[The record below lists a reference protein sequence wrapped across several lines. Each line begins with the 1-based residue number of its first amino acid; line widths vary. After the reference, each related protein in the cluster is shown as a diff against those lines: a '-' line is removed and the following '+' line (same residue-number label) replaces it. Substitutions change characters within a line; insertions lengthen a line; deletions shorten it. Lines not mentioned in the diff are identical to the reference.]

1 MILKHALRRAVRYFP
16 ENTATIF
23 EGRKQSYRELWK
35 RSQALSK
42 ALFELGARRGDRV
55 AIYLLNSP
63 RFLEVVY
70 ACFEIGAVVVPIN
83 TRLVADELVFII
95 NDAECVAFIT
105 DETLQPLAASF
116 KPRLQ
121 GIEHYISVNAA
132 GAFKDYE
139 TLIARQNGDSNAFS
153 TDFFTDLAPTLSG
166 ALSSGEG
173 QSEEELVGL
182 FYTSGTT
189 GLPKGVMLNHR
200 NLWMNAMHTLAARAP
215 EPNSVF
221 LHAGPMFHLATFPA
235 VINITLNGGAHAIL
249 PKFDLQ
255 VLMEMIE
262 RDRVTSTVL
271 VPTMINFLINHPDLA
286 KHDLSSL
293 RRITY
298 GASPMPVELLKR
310 AMKVFPDVEFFQG
323 YGQSESSPLL
333 TTLMPE
339 DHITE
344 GPEQITRRLASCG
357 RPVIGVEVEVVD
369 ENYRHVK
376 PGEVG
381 EVVARGPNVM
391 MGYWNRPEETATA
404 LRGGWLH
411 TGDMATIDEDGYIYL
426 VDRKKDMIISGGE
439 NVYSTEVENVVY
451 QHPAVREAA
460 VIGVPDEKW
469 GEAVKAIVTLKDG
482 ASLTESELIEFCA
495 SRLADYKVPKSVE
508 IRAGELPKSG
518 TGKILKKE
526 LREPYWHGRNRRI
539 N

>member
-1 MILKHALRRAVRYFP
+1 MILNRALRRAVRYFP
-16 ENTATIF
+16 DNTATIF
-23 EGRKQSYRELWK
+23 DGRKQSYRELW
-35 RSQALSK
+35 RRTQALSK
-42 ALFELGARRGDRV
+42 ALGELGVQRGDRV

-63 RFLEVVY
+63 QFLEVVY
-70 ACFEIGAVVVPIN
+70 ACFEIGAVIVPLN
-83 TRLVADELVFII
+83 TRLAADELVFII

-105 DETLQPLAASF
+105 DESLQPLAASL

-121 GIEHYISVNAA
+121 DIEHYVSVNAA
-132 GAFKDYE
+132 GAFNDYE
-139 TLIARQNGDSNAFS
+139 TQIARQTGDSA
-153 TDFFTDLAPTLSG
+153 G
-166 ALSSGEG
+166 LSSDEG
-173 QSEEELVGL
+173 QSEEDLVGL

-215 EPNSVF
+215 EPNAVF

-249 PKFDLQ
+249 PKFDLKN
-255 VLMEMIE
+255 LMEVIE

-271 VPTMINFLINHPDLA
+271 VPTMINFLINHPDIG

-298 GASPMPVELLKR
+298 GAAPMPLELLKR
-310 AMKVFPDVEFFQG
+310 AMKVFPEVEFFQG

-333 TTLMPE
+333 TTLIPE
-339 DHITE
+339 DHIIE
-344 GPEQITRRLASCG
+344 GPERITRRLASCG

-369 ENYRHVK
+369 ENGGAVK

-391 MGYWNRPEETATA
+391 MGYWKLPEETATT

-439 NVYSTEVENVVY
+439 NVYSTEVENVIY
-451 QHPAVREAA
+451 QHPAAREAA
-460 VIGVPDEKW
+460 VIGVPDDKW

-482 ASLTESELIEFCA
+482 VSLTESELIGFCA

-508 IRAGELPKSG
+508 IREGELPKSA

-526 LREPYWHGRNRRI
+526 LREPYWQGHNRRI

>member
-1 MILKHALRRAVRYFP
+1 MILNQALRRAVRYFP
-16 ENTATIF
+16 DNTATIF
-23 EGRKQSYRELWK
+23 DGRKQSYRELWM
-35 RSQALSK
+35 RARALSK
-42 ALFELGARRGDRV
+42 ALGELGVRRNDRV
-55 AIYLLNSP
+55 GIYLLNRP
-63 RFLEVVY
+63 QFLEVVY
-70 ACFEIGAVVVPIN
+70 ACFEIGAVVVPLN
-83 TRLVADELVFII
+83 TRLAADELVFII

-116 KPRLQ
+116 NPRLK
-121 GIEHYISVNAA
+121 GVNRYIAIDGSGEFN
-132 GAFKDYE
+132 DYE
-139 TLIARQNGDSNAFS
+139 ALIAPRTDYQPNNQSEPLSNES
-153 TDFFTDLAPTLSG
+153 
-166 ALSSGEG
+166 
-173 QSEEELVGL
+173 QSEEDLVGL

-189 GLPKGVMLNHR
+189 GAPKGVMLSHR
-200 NLWMNAMHTLAARAP
+200 NLWMNAMHSLAARAP
-215 EPNSVF
+215 EPNAVF
-221 LHAGPMFHLATFPA
+221 LHAAPMFHLATFPA
-235 VINITLNGGAHAIL
+235 VINITLIGGAHAIL

-255 VLMEMIE
+255 ALMELIE

-271 VPTMINFLINHPDLA
+271 VPTMINFLINHPDIA

-323 YGQSESSPLL
+323 YGQTESSPLL
-333 TTLMPE
+333 TVLMPE
-339 DHITE
+339 DHVTE
-344 GPEQITRRLASCG
+344 GPERITRRLASCG

-369 ENYRHVK
+369 ENDK
-376 PGEVG
+376 PVSHGEVG

-391 MGYWNRPEETATA
+391 MGYWKRPEETATT
-404 LRGGWLH
+404 LRKGWLR
-411 TGDMATIDEDGYIYL
+411 TGDMATVDEDGYIYL

-451 QHPAVREAA
+451 RHPAVREAA
-460 VIGVPDEKW
+460 VIGVPDENW

-482 ASLTESELIEFCA
+482 ADLSESELIEFCA

-518 TGKILKKE
+518 AGKILKKE
-526 LREPYWHGRNRRI
+526 LREPYWQGHNRRV

>member
-1 MILKHALRRAVRYFP
+1 MLLNRALRRAVRYFP
-16 ENTATIF
+16 DNTATIF
-23 EGRKQSYRELWK
+23 DGRKQSYRELWG

-42 ALFELGARRGDRV
+42 ALGELGVRRGDRV

-63 RFLEVVY
+63 EFLEIVY
-70 ACFEIGAVVVPIN
+70 ACFEIGAVIVPLN
-83 TRLVADELVFII
+83 TRLAADELVFII
-95 NDAECVAFIT
+95 NDAECMAFIT
-105 DETLQPLAASF
+105 DESLQPLAASL

-121 GIEHYISVNAA
+121 GIEHYAAVNAA
-132 GAFKDYE
+132 GVFNDYE
-139 TLIARQNGDSNAFS
+139 TLIAQQTGDSA
-153 TDFFTDLAPTLSG
+153 G
-166 ALSSGEG
+166 LSSDEG
-173 QSEEELVGL
+173 QSEEDLVGL

-189 GLPKGVMLNHR
+189 GLPKGVMLSHR

-215 EPNSVF
+215 EPNVVF

-249 PKFDLQ
+249 PKFDLKN
-255 VLMEMIE
+255 LMEAIE
-262 RDRVTSTVL
+262 RDRVTSMML
-271 VPTMINFLINHPDLA
+271 VPTMVNFLINHPDIG

-298 GASPMPVELLKR
+298 GAAPMPLELLKR
-310 AMKVFPDVEFFQG
+310 AMKVFPGVEFFQG

-333 TTLMPE
+333 TTLIPE
-339 DHITE
+339 DHIIE
-344 GPEQITRRLASCG
+344 GPERITRRLASCG

-369 ENYRHVK
+369 EKGSLVK

-391 MGYWNRPEETATA
+391 MGYWKRPEETETT

-426 VDRKKDMIISGGE
+426 VDRKKDMIITGGE
-439 NVYSTEVENVVY
+439 NVYSTEIENVIY
-451 QHPAVREAA
+451 QHPAAHEAA

-482 ASLTESELIEFCA
+482 SSLTESELIGFCA

-508 IRAGELPKSG
+508 IRDGELPKSA

-526 LREPYWHGRNRRI
+526 LREPYWQGQNRRI